1 MPHPWVWERGTWA
14 GGRMG
19 AAAPRAAHL
28 HQLYGMGAGSEGLGE
43 GCGAGV
49 AARAAQTFCH
59 GAWEHDPG
67 CPGGGQ
73 EGPAVT
79 SGSAAAAGVG
89 SQGPEASAG
98 PTAPGL
104 GAGLG
109 DAEQGRGDAVG
120 AGRQQEGGCSPWPP
134 FGHRHQV
141 GSCTLPSSS
150 RSCSATGLVLS
161 PAATGS
167 PLPTFPGGCG
177 GPDSGTGAAGAGG
190 LPSPQA
196 GVPAAVALAAA
207 GPLTEA
213 VAQNLVIK
221 GRGQVIGFCKSNQVH

>member
-1 MPHPWVWERGTWA
+1 
-14 GGRMG
+14 MG
-19 AAAPRAAHL
+19 AAAPHSPLLPASISF
-28 HQLYGMGAGSEGLGE
+28 MGWEQGQKGLGR
-43 GCGAGV
+43 GAEQALLPMQHKPSATV
-49 AARAAQTFCH
+49 PESTTLCAL
-59 GAWEHDPG
+59 
-67 CPGGGQ
+67 GGQ

-79 SGSAAAAGVG
+79 SGNAAAAGVG
-89 SQGPEASAG
+89 SRGPEASAG

-104 GAGLG
+104 RAGLG
-109 DAEQGRGDAVG
+109 DAEQGRGDAAG

-141 GSCTLPSSS
+141 GCCTLPSSS
-150 RSCSATGLVLS
+150 GSCSAAGLVLC

-167 PLPTFPGGCG
+167 PIPTSPGAVGVLTAGPGLRVPGGSRPRRPGCR
-177 GPDSGTGAAGAGG
+177 
-190 LPSPQA
+190 
-196 GVPAAVALAAA
+196 VPAAVALAAA